1 MINSLIVVP
10 TQKWFLQKQEQEKQ
24 RKKRESISLF
34 LSYNFFFSS
43 FLENRENHPKT
54 KTAFNLCFACEV
66 GFVFC
71 ISISHPHHDEKPT
84 EKLQP
89 FSPPHIK
96 IINLLLF
103 FFGSLLFQPLAF
115 LFRSDLKLF
124 SETQKIQSRP
134 SKLFHF
140 LCEVF
145 GSLSV
150 IVPTSHARLLALL
163 CFLSPLIR
171 YS

>member
-1 MINSLIVVP
+1 MIFTKTRTRKAEEEESAFLYFFLI
-10 TQKWFLQKQEQEKQ
+10 
-24 RKKRESISLF
+24 I
-34 LSYNFFFSS
+34 FFSSS

-71 ISISHPHHDEKPT
+71 IIPSPIHTTTKT
-84 EKLQP
+84 QQRNYN
-89 FSPPHIK
+89 FFPPHIK

-103 FFGSLLFQPLAF
+103 FLGSLLFQPLAF

-140 LCEVF
+140 LCEEF